1 MTSEQRLM
9 CWLFFFCIIA
19 FLLYLLSG
27 VLTPFV
33 AGMAVAYFFDPVAD
47 RLEKIGCSRGLAA
60 GLIIA
65 AFFIVAFGGLVLLF
79 PLLQSQV
86 VGLISK
92 TPALIDAVRLQAEP
106 LMQRLQADLTPEA
119 VERLRDAAG
128 DYAGDLIRWLT
139 GILAKMWSGGVAFLQ
154 LASLIVI
161 TPVVAFYLL
170 RDWDAI
176 TKRVDAWLPQSSAPL
191 IRRQMS
197 EINKTIAG
205 FVRGQSSVCLLLA
218 VFYALGLTLLGL
230 QFGLLVGLGAG
241 LISFIPYV
249 GASIGFLVGVGIALA
264 QFSDWLPI
272 ILVAVVFIIGQI
284 AESYFL
290 TPRLIGEQVGLH
302 PVWIIFALLA
312 SGAIFGFTGVLLAIP
327 VAAVIG
333 VLARFGIESYKKSNL
348 YLDEGGGA

>member
-33 AGMAVAYFFDPVAD
+33 AGMAVAYFLDPVAD

-65 AFFIVAFGGLVLLF
+65 AFFIMAFGGLVLLF

-139 GILAKMWSGGVAFLQ
+139 GVLAKMWSGGVAFLQ
-154 LASLIVI
+154 LASCW
-161 TPVVAFYLL
+161 
-170 RDWDAI
+170 R
-176 TKRVDAWLPQSSAPL
+176 
-191 IRRQMS
+191 
-197 EINKTIAG
+197 
-205 FVRGQSSVCLLLA
+205 
-218 VFYALGLTLLGL
+218 
-230 QFGLLVGLGAG
+230 
-241 LISFIPYV
+241 
-249 GASIGFLVGVGIALA
+249 
-264 QFSDWLPI
+264 
-272 ILVAVVFIIGQI
+272 
-284 AESYFL
+284 
-290 TPRLIGEQVGLH
+290 H
-302 PVWIIFALLA
+302 
-312 SGAIFGFTGVLLAIP
+312 
-327 VAAVIG
+327 
-333 VLARFGIESYKKSNL
+333 
-348 YLDEGGGA
+348 